1 MHVHTGENSLRVH
14 ELMQEV
20 QELQKSKQELNDQV
34 EHWRYRAQEVLE
46 QKALDVMKADQSQ
59 GTSAT
64 EDILLDIKKLQQ
76 VFSCCMRLV
85 LSTVHLKTFCCLH
98 ECFCRA
104 RHTGDSRQRHWCMSM
119 RRPRAMFAR

>member
-1 MHVHTGENSLRVH
+1 MRVH

-46 QKALDVMKADQSQ
+46 QKALDVMKADQTQ
-59 GTSAT
+59 TTSAT

-76 VFSCCMRLV
+76 VLAACDLRSV
-85 LSTVHLKTFCCLH
+85 LY
-98 ECFCRA
+98 R
-104 RHTGDSRQRHWCMSM
+104 
-119 RRPRAMFAR
+119 RRPFVAYSNVYAERGILAAAGKDAGA